1 MSSTHTINSD
11 AKRPYAVV
19 SSDRPIRSLA
29 KAISWR
35 ATGSIDTILLSWLF
49 TGSLTIAAAIGSTE
63 VVTKMVLYYLHERV
77 WNRIP
82 LGRAKSAEQQEI
94 GLSSV
99 GSPKPGLRPAVES
112 E

>member
-1 MSSTHTINSD
+1 M
-11 AKRPYAVV
+11 
-19 SSDRPIRSLA
+19 
-29 KAISWR
+29 
-35 ATGSIDTILLSWLF
+35 LLSWLF

-82 LGRAKSAEQQEI
+82 LGRADGADRKEA

-99 GSPKPGLRPAVES
+99 GGPKPGLTPIAEG